1 MFGIGLPELL
11 IFAIVGLLLFGKHLL
26 ITMRRRGF
34 VFFDKRWEDNDV
46 MFLKVIIMALVA
58 LLCYFIVNSQ

>member
-11 IFAIVGLLLFGKHLL
+11 IFAIVGLLLFGKHLP

-34 VFFDKRWEDNDV
+34 VFLTSVGKTT
-46 MFLKVIIMALVA
+46 M
-58 LLCYFIVNSQ
+58 